1 MTNMNMDWNNEKPLG
16 KVTCSSHDCERDP
29 HSFRRRRPG
38 GESYRNEQCVAC
50 GTQLIDWNRL
60 DQHDIRDVKNT
71 FESLRLEMIRHHY
84 WHKTIDSKALSHAQ
98 GKGVAGLRE
107 AAEHRL
113 QKYVGLPSSQLFRD
127 GMQTPTSGNVVY
139 YAQHATATCC
149 RKCMEA
155 WHAIDRETPL
165 GDQEIG
171 YLTELVMRY
180 IQERLPKLPAIGPKV
195 RARR

>member
-1 MTNMNMDWNNEKPLG
+1 MTNANMDWNKEKPLA
-16 KVTCSSHDCERDP
+16 KVTCSSHDCEQDL

-38 GESYRNEQCVAC
+38 SEPYRNEQCVAC
-50 GTQLIDWNRL
+50 GAQLIDWDRL
-60 DQHDIRDVKNT
+60 DQHNLRDVENT

-84 WHKTIDSKALSHAQ
+84 WHKTIDSKALGHAQ
-98 GKGVAGLRE
+98 RKGVIGLRE
-107 AAEHRL
+107 VAEHRL
-113 QKYVGLPSSQLFRD
+113 RQYVGLPSSQLFRD
-127 GMQTPTSGNVVY
+127 GMQTPTSGNVIF

-155 WHAIDRETPL
+155 WHAIDREAPL

-180 IQERLPKLPAIGPKV
+180 IQARLPELPAIGPKV